1 MTIAGN
7 SLRCRSLSHLE
18 SLSGH
23 SRFRQIGGGLLA
35 GAATIGAGYHAWDEN
50 KKGRTEEEVGLLPYS
65 HSDFSLLTL
74 EETSSHVGFAEMAA

>member
-7 SLRCRSLSHLE
+7 SSRCRSLSHLE

-23 SRFRQIGGGLLA
+23 SRLLQIGGGLLA
-35 GAATIGAGYHAWDEN
+35 GAAAIGAGYHAWEEN
-50 KKGRTEEEVGLLPYS
+50 KGRTEEEVGLLPHS

-74 EETSSHVGFAEMAA
+74 VEETSPHVGFAEMAA